1 MKREVRKNG
10 REIKCHDR
18 RKKKAAWLVMEA
30 GKQIKQIKVKKSVG
44 KRKEKETGGI
54 KGNRWKR

>member
-1 MKREVRKNG
+1 
-10 REIKCHDR
+10 
-18 RKKKAAWLVMEA
+18 MEA

-44 KRKEKETGGI
+44 KRNEEETGGI